1 MATRAREVSKSTAP
15 TVFHSKTRLKIGLLG
30 GSFNPAHDGHLH
42 MSKLALRT
50 LGLDQIWWLVTPQ
63 NPLKD
68 QHVMMTL
75 ADRCNAARIITKHH
89 PQIKVL
95 SPEERRPDYL
105 TYNTLKWLRKT
116 CPHAQFVWI
125 MGADN
130 LVQFSDWHRH
140 RDISR
145 LIPMAIIDRPGFSY
159 QAVSAGRTLPTHR
172 LRPARMAGQ
181 LSQRT
186 LANASW
192 CFIAGKR
199 HSASATA
206 LRARRRTK
214 TPQADAD

>member
-1 MATRAREVSKSTAP
+1 MATRAREVSKSNAP
-15 TVFHSKTRLKIGLLG
+15 TVFHSRTRLKIGLLG

-75 ADRCNAARIITKHH
+75 ADRCNAAHIITKHH

-95 SPEERRPDYL
+95 SPEERRPDYF

-116 CPHAQFVWI
+116 CPYAQFVWI

-145 LIPMAIIDRPGFSY
+145 LIPMAIIDRPGSSY
-159 QAVSAGRTLPTHR
+159 QAISAGRKLPAQR
-172 LRPARMAGQ
+172 LHPAHMASR
-181 LSQRT
+181 LAQRT
-186 LANASW
+186 LADASW

-206 LRARRRTK
+206 LRAQRRTK
-214 TPQADAD
+214 THMADAN